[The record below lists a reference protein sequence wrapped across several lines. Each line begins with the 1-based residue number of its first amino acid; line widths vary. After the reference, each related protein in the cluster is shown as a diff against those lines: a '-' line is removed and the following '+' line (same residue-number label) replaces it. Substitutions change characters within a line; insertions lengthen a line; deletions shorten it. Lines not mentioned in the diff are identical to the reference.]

1 MSLTHFIG
9 KLLWHGQKFLV
20 YPSAYLEKPRHVLS
34 PEHYSLNYENIE
46 LLTADRI
53 ILRCYLLRPAK
64 TSSQRK
70 PEASEISEPIEQ
82 DAVVSSRGSVI
93 MFHGNGMNYGD
104 CVSGARH
111 IVKMGYTVLIL
122 SYRGYAH
129 SDGLPSEKGL
139 RKDAQAALDYLL
151 ADNELSQKPII
162 LYGHSLGGAV
172 AIDLASRNPF
182 KINALIVQN
191 TFTSLPD
198 VVRGWPTIG
207 IFSFICFQKW
217 NSASK
222 LPRIPKALPILMLS
236 GDVDQVVPREHMH
249 TLWEIAMKRG
259 GNDKDSNEQPDVP
272 PSKDAFRSFIYGS
285 HADTDH
291 QPGYWHAVN
300 EFLNSLNTP

>member
-1 MSLTHFIG
+1 MSLTRFIG
-9 KLLWHGQKFLV
+9 KLLWHGQKYLV
-20 YPSAYLEKPRHVLS
+20 YPSAYLDKPRYVIS
-34 PEHYSLNYENIE
+34 PEHYSLHHEDIE
-46 LLTADRI
+46 LLTADKI
-53 ILRCYLLRPAK
+53 ILRCYLIRPAK
-64 TSSQRK
+64 TSSRRK
-70 PEASEISEPIEQ
+70 ASEISEPIEPE
-82 DAVVSSRGSVI
+82 APVSSRGSVI
-93 MFHGNGMNYGD
+93 MFHGNGMDYGD

-111 IVKMGYTVLIL
+111 IVKMKYTVLIL

-172 AIDLASRNPF
+172 AIDLASRNPS

-207 IFSFICFQKW
+207 IFSFICLQKW

-236 GDVDQVVPREHMH
+236 GDMDQVVPRKHMH

-259 GNDKDSNEQPDVP
+259 GSNKDSNEQSDVP
-272 PSKDAFRSFIYGS
+272 PSKDVFKSFTYGS

-291 QPGYWHAVN
+291 QEGYWHAVK
-300 EFLNSLNTP
+300 EFLDSLNTP

>member
-1 MSLTHFIG
+1 MSLASILG
-9 KLLWHGQKFLV
+9 KLFWHGQKFLV
-20 YPSAYLEKPRHVLS
+20 YPSAYLEKPRYVLS
-34 PEHYSLNYENIE
+34 PEYYGLQYEDIE

-64 TSSQRK
+64 TSSRRK
-70 PEASEISEPIEQ
+70 ASEISEPTELE
-82 DAVVSSRGSVI
+82 AVVSSRGSVI
-93 MFHGNGMNYGD
+93 MFHGNGMDYGD

-111 IVKMGYTVLIL
+111 IVKMGYSVLIL

-172 AIDLASRNPF
+172 AIDLASRNPS
-182 KINALIVQN
+182 KINALIVEN

-198 VVRGWPTIG
+198 VVRGWPIIG

-236 GDVDQVVPREHMH
+236 GDWDQVVPSKHMQ
-249 TLWEIAMKRG
+249 TLWEIATKRG
-259 GNDKDSNEQPDVP
+259 GNDKGSNEQSDVP
-272 PSKDAFRSFIYGS
+272 PSKDVFKSFRFGS
-285 HADTDH
+285 HADTD
-291 QPGYWHAVN
+291 QQSGYWRAVKK
-300 EFLNSLNTP
+300 FLNSLDTP